1 MYAHIL
7 IAVDDSATSNRAL
20 QEAIRLA
27 QDQHAALRIVYVA
40 DTLALQGA
48 APLAD
53 AAESEQAWREIGDV
67 ILERARAVAAGAGVS
82 AETALLETED
92 VEDRVA
98 QAITGEA
105 RRWGADLLIAG
116 THGRGGLKHMIM
128 GSVAEGIVRH
138 APVPVMLVRG
148 Q

>member
-1 MYAHIL
+1 MYARIL

-40 DTLALQGA
+40 DTVALQGA
-48 APLAD
+48 APVAD
-53 AAESEQAWREIGDV
+53 AAESERTWREIGEE
-67 ILERARAVAAGAGVS
+67 ILGRARAAAGEGVS
-82 AETALLETED
+82 AETALLETGD
-92 VEDRVA
+92 VEDRLA

-116 THGRGGLKHMIM
+116 THGRGGLRHMIM

-138 APVPVMLVRG
+138 APVPVLLVRG